1 VICANCGSEN
11 KPGNSFCSVCG
22 AALRHGCSNCGAPLD
37 PGDRFCGKCG
47 AATASAETVTSE
59 AAAMIGTGF
68 KAPPSSERRHV
79 SVLFADLVGFTTL
92 SEQRDPEE
100 VRELL
105 TRYFD
110 TARKLITRYGGNIE
124 KFIGD
129 AVMAVW
135 GTPVAR
141 EDDSERAVRAA
152 LDLVA
157 AVTALGSE
165 VGADLRLRAGVMTGE
180 TSVTVGAEGQGMVAG
195 DLVNTAARVQ
205 SVATP
210 GTVFVGETTRR
221 ATEAAVA
228 YEDAGIFELKGK
240 AEPLPL
246 WRAVRVVA
254 GRGGLQRTT
263 GLEAPFV
270 GRDRELRLVKEMFH
284 ASSEEGKAHLVSV
297 MGVAGVGKS
306 RLSWEFEKYIDGLVD
321 DVWWH
326 RGRCLSYGEGVAY
339 WALAEMVRM
348 RARIVEEEE
357 PEAAQAKLRAAI
369 EEHVTDA
376 DEQRWLEPRLA
387 HLLGLE
393 ERVVRDPQDLF
404 AAWRLFFERL
414 AETLPIIMVFEDLQW
429 ADTALLD
436 FIEYLLEWSRESP
449 LFILTLSR
457 PELSE
462 RRPTWGAGK
471 RNSSSLFLEPLAPA
485 AMKELLEG
493 LVPGLP
499 PQLRSQILE
508 RAEGIPLYAVETVRM
523 LLDRGLLVQRGNEY
537 SLVGEIGALEVPET
551 LHALIA
557 ARLDGLS
564 AQERT
569 LIQDASVL
577 GKVFTKPAVAALTGI
592 SDAEVDGLL
601 TSLVRKEFL
610 SVQTD
615 PRSPERGQ
623 YGFLQDLVKKVAYDT
638 LSKRERKAK
647 HLAVVATLEAT
658 WGPDEPE
665 IAEVLASHCLEAYRA
680 APDAADA
687 DEIRGKARE
696 ALAKAGQRAASLAAT
711 EEAQRY
717 FEQAADLS
725 DESMVRAGLIER
737 AATMAAIGGRSEAA
751 LALFQDSKDVFEAQG
766 EAHAAARVSAKLAE
780 LMWDRG
786 RLREA
791 VDEMDRSFQVLKD
804 DPPDEDLAMLAAQI
818 GRFLFFAGEQDLAA
832 QRIEQ
837 ALEIAEPL
845 WFPEVLS
852 QALNTKSLILLAKG
866 RRREGIALLKYA
878 LEVAVENDLG
888 SAALRAYNNLSELV
902 SQADQYEEARDIVG
916 NGLALA
922 RKLGNRF
929 WEWILLGQLYPS
941 MALGD
946 WDGVLAQA
954 SELPEE
960 NISIARGGFLSA
972 LAVIPQIL
980 LARGDL
986 EGAKRPLTL
995 FEDARDSDDL
1005 QERSNYA
1012 LGTALIELA
1021 EGRPADAL
1029 AHAEAAMGLAEAQG
1043 WGGETAKE
1051 GFVAAVEAHL
1061 ALGDTAKAEEL
1072 ISFVEGLPRGYV
1084 PQMIQA
1090 QSSRFRA
1097 RLAAIEGAKD
1107 RAEQEFKGAAGS
1119 FREMATPFPL
1129 AVTQLE
1135 FGEWLVR
1142 EGRAD
1147 EAAPLLSEARNTFE
1161 RLEARPWLERLDR
1174 ATSGLP
1180 VLEEAG
1186 R

>member
-1 VICANCGSEN
+1 MTCPNCGQPN
-11 KPGNSFCSVCG
+11 PVGKKFCSQCGTKLALACPTCG
-22 AALRHGCSNCGAPLD
+22 AALDGSE
-37 PGDRFCGKCG
+37 RFCGECG
-47 AATASAETVTSE
+47 TPV
-59 AAAMIGTGF
+59 GTGTLATRPASITEPIGS
-68 KAPPSSERRHV
+68 APPASERRHV

-105 TRYFD
+105 TRYFE
-110 TARKLITRYGGNIE
+110 TARQLIARYGGNIE

-152 LDLVA
+152 IDLVA

-180 TSVTVGAEGQGMVAG
+180 TAVSVGAEGQGMVAG

-205 SVATP
+205 AVAAP

-221 ATEAAVA
+221 ATEAAIA
-228 YEDAGIFELKGK
+228 YEDAGEFELKGK
-240 AEPLPL
+240 AEALPL

-254 GRGGLQRTT
+254 ALGGLQRTS

-270 GRDRELRLVKEMFH
+270 GRDREIRLVKEMLH
-284 ASSEEGKAHLVSV
+284 ASSEERKAHLVSV
-297 MGVAGVGKS
+297 MGVAGVGKT
-306 RLSWEFEKYIDGLVD
+306 RLSWEFEKYVDGLAD

-348 RARIVEEEE
+348 RAQIVEDEE

-369 EEHVTDA
+369 EEHVHDPE
-376 DEQRWLEPRLA
+376 EQRWLEPRLA

-414 AETLPIIMVFEDLQW
+414 AETLPIVMVFEDLQW

-436 FIEYLLEWSRESP
+436 FIEYLLEWSREYP
-449 LFILTLSR
+449 LFILTLAR

-471 RNSSSLFLEPLAPA
+471 RNSSSLFLEPLPPA
-485 AMKELLEG
+485 AMEELLQG

-499 PQLRSQILE
+499 PDVRSQILE

-523 LLDRGLLVQRGNEY
+523 LLDRDLLVQDGNEY
-537 SLVGEIGALEVPET
+537 RLAGELEALEVPET

-564 AQERT
+564 AQERM

-577 GKVFTKPAVAALTGI
+577 GKVFTRPAVAALTGI
-592 SDAEVDGLL
+592 SDAEVEGVL

-623 YGFLQDLVKKVAYDT
+623 YGFLQDLVRKVAYDT

-658 WGPDEPE
+658 WGADEPE

-680 APDAADA
+680 APDAPDA
-687 DEIRGKARE
+687 GEIRNKARE
-696 ALAKAGQRAASLAAT
+696 ALAKAGQRAAALAAT

-717 FEQAADLS
+717 FEQAAGLADDPLA
-725 DESMVRAGLIER
+725 RAGLVER
-737 AATMAAIGGRSEAA
+737 AATMAGTGGRGEAA
-751 LALFQDSKDVFEAQG
+751 LALFQESKDLFEAQG
-766 EAHAAARVSAKLAE
+766 EAHAAARVSAKLGE
-780 LMWDRG
+780 VMWDRG

-791 VDEMDRSFQVLKD
+791 VEEMDRSFQVLKD
-804 DPPDEDLAMLAAQI
+804 DPPDEDLAMLAAQV
-818 GRFLFFAGEQDLAA
+818 GRFFFFAGERDLAA
-832 QRIEQ
+832 ERIEQ
-837 ALEIAEPL
+837 ALEIAEPM

-878 LEVAVENDLG
+878 LEVALENDLG

-916 NGLALA
+916 RGLSLA

-929 WEWILLGQLYPS
+929 WERILLGQSYPL

-946 WDGVLAQA
+946 WDQVLAQGR
-954 SELPEE
+954 ELAVE
-960 NISIARGGFLSA
+960 NISTARGAFLSS
-972 LAVIPQIL
+972 LGVVPQIH

-986 EGAKRPLTL
+986 EGAKRPLKL
-995 FEDARDSDDL
+995 FEDARDSDDV

-1012 LGTALIELA
+1012 LGTALIDMA
-1021 EGRPADAL
+1021 EGHPADAL
-1029 AHAEAAMGLAEAQG
+1029 AHAIAAMELSEAQG
-1043 WGGETAKE
+1043 WGSETAKE
-1051 GFVAAVEAHL
+1051 AFGAAVEAAL

-1072 ISFVEGLPRGYV
+1072 ISFVEDLPPGYV
-1084 PQMIQA
+1084 PQMIRA
-1090 QSSRFRA
+1090 HCSRFRG
-1097 RLAAIEGAKD
+1097 RLAAIEGAAE
-1107 RAEQEFKGAAGS
+1107 RAEQEFKAAAGS
-1119 FREMATPFPL
+1119 FRELATPFPL

-1135 FGEWLVR
+1135 YAEWLVQ
-1142 EGRAD
+1142 EGRAE
-1147 EAAPLLSEARNTFE
+1147 EAAPLLSEARGTFE
-1161 RLEARPWLERLDR
+1161 RLGATPWLERVDR
-1174 ATSGLP
+1174 AGAGRLA
-1180 VLEEAG
+1180 LEEAG